1 MIRFVYPAA
10 LAVLTLLVACS
21 GGGDS
26 NASPTPTASQT
37 STPASATPTAGSSA
51 TDGAGAV
58 TTLPIGDPIAMPQGV
73 VMIVEAGC
81 FQCDGPGSGLFRVF
95 KLADGKTVVQQ
106 LFSAGQRYF
115 PDNFEAVF
123 EANGV
128 VIPTTRVATVGG
140 TISEEEPYIT
150 GWAVS
155 DDGDTLIA
163 GVCVQGFCGGSLI
176 GLSDNAQTILY
187 QSVDGGIT
195 WSELA
200 AVDAG
205 VWVVDVDL
213 RGRALVAQWTNP
225 DPNIPA
231 SFFFEPGHEPVLRPH
246 VVPERTFPTVDGE
259 QVVWGSAG
267 TWYLPD
273 GSIVLNIPGEQSD
286 SGLMYGGT
294 TGPVA
299 MFVDGPEANL
309 EVYDGKSDSFE
320 RFSVPEMWSIAG
332 WAAGPQLFGN
342 ISLSMEGQLA
352 SLPAILYDK
361 NKFISPITDPFLGS
375 DFEKG
380 RNRVIAVQI
389 HPAAV
394 VSGTGS
400 CLNVRDDPS
409 VESAILDCVP
419 DGVILHVV
427 GPDQG
432 NGWLH
437 VTSPTGAKGYVSA
450 DFLDIIALPPN
461 QD

>member
-1 MIRFVYPAA
+1 MIRILYPAA
-10 LAVLTLLVACS
+10 LAALALVLACS
-21 GGGDS
+21 DDGGD
-26 NASPTPTASQT
+26 ASPTPGSGSTLTAE
-37 STPASATPTAGSSA
+37 SATPTGSPGSPTPIPA
-51 TDGAGAV
+51 TEIA
-58 TTLPIGDPIAMPQGV
+58 IGDPISLPQGV

-95 KLADGKTVVQQ
+95 KLADGETVVQQ

-115 PDNFEAVF
+115 PDNPGPVF
-123 EANGV
+123 EASGV
-128 VIPTTRVATVGG
+128 VIPTMRITTVDGLV
-140 TISEEEPYIT
+140 SEEESYAT

-163 GVCVQGFCGGSLI
+163 SVCVRGFCGGGLN
-176 GLSDNAQTILY
+176 GLSDDAQSILY
-187 QSVDGGIT
+187 DSADGGIT
-195 WSELA
+195 WREFA
-200 AVDAG
+200 AFDAG
-205 VWVVDVDL
+205 VWVIDVDL
-213 RGRALVAQWTNP
+213 QGRALVAKWTDP

-231 SFFFEPGHEPVLRPH
+231 SFFLEPGHELVPRPNI
-246 VVPERTFPTVDGE
+246 VTERAFPTILDGQ

-273 GSIVLNIPGEQSD
+273 GSVLLNIPGERSD
-286 SGLMYGGT
+286 SGLMYGGI
-294 TGPVA
+294 GGLVA
-299 MFVDGPEANL
+299 MFVDNPEADL
-309 EVYDGKSDSFE
+309 EVYDGKSDSTE
-320 RFSVPEMWSIAG
+320 RFIVPEIWSIAG

-342 ISLSMEGQLA
+342 ISYAMGSV
-352 SLPAILYDK
+352 PAILYDK
-361 NKFISPITDPFLGS
+361 NNFVSPITEPFLDP

-389 HPAAV
+389 NPAAV

-400 CLNVRDDPS
+400 CLNVRGDPS
-409 VESAILDCVP
+409 EESAVLDCVP